1 MYIDTKF
8 SPSPYLLD
16 RLKCDWLLF
25 FIDPIQLYDQ
35 VQSAEVVLYNRGK
48 VELEFCAMGLR
59 DTPPDKLSPGEI
71 SVIPLTGH
79 ILALEHQ
86 TITINYLP
94 GIPMRFEEEFKIQV
108 AHFEPDEITITGA
121 AVFPRIGFNVPQP
134 MEDVNKCIQSEAR
147 ANLGLSEDDDKT
159 ADNLP
164 HVNSLVEG
172 GGFVPMS
179 EAEHN
184 LWLTTTEFQ
193 TEVERLLVK
202 QFAHENSERLF
213 GVVKRSAKLRWAIS

>member
-1 MYIDTKF
+1 M
-8 SPSPYLLD
+8 
-16 RLKCDWLLF
+16 
-25 FIDPIQLYDQ
+25 
-35 VQSAEVVLYNRGK
+35 LYNRGK

-59 DTPPDKLSPGEI
+59 DTPSDKLSPGEI
-71 SVIPLTGH
+71 SIIPLTGH
-79 ILALEHQ
+79 IPALEHQ
-86 TITINYLP
+86 IITISYLP
-94 GIPMRFEEEFKIQV
+94 GVPMSFEEKFNIQV

-121 AVFPRIGFNVPQP
+121 AVFPCIGFNVPQP
-134 MEDVNKCIQSEAR
+134 MEDVNERIQSEAR
-147 ANLGLSEDDDKT
+147 ANLGLSEDDDKIT
-159 ADNLP
+159 DKLP

-213 GVVKRSAKLRWAIS
+213 GVVKRSSKLR